1 MDRIRVLVSGAFGRM
16 GRFVVRAVTEARDM
30 ELVAAV
36 DPAGVGH
43 SLGEILATDD
53 PTPLSGHLAGS
64 LEEHTPDVMVDF
76 TVPSVVMDNLEAAL
90 TRRVPCVVG
99 TTGFSAT
106 DLQVVAAMCQ
116 RHETPCV
123 IAPNFSIG
131 ANLMMLFSAQ
141 AAARFDYAE
150 IIERHHENKVD
161 SPSGTALKTAQM
173 MAQAR
178 EEAFCSVSTEVD
190 KAPGSRGGVAEGVTV
205 HAVRM
210 PGYVADQEV
219 VLGGLGER
227 LVISHVSI
235 SRECF
240 MPGVLLAV
248 RRVRK
253 LSGLTHGLEHL
264 LT

>member
-1 MDRIRVLVSGAFGRM
+1 M
-16 GRFVVRAVTEARDM
+16 GRFVARAVADARDM
-30 ELVAAV
+30 ALVAVV

-43 SLGEILATDD
+43 TLGEILATDD
-53 PTPLSGHLAGS
+53 PTPISGHLAGS
-64 LEEHTPDVMVDF
+64 LQEHAPDVMVDF
-76 TVPSVVMDNLEAAL
+76 TVPSVVMSNLEAAL

-99 TTGFSAT
+99 TTGFSHT
-106 DLQVVAAMCQ
+106 DLQVVAAMCD
-116 RHETPCV
+116 RNETPCV

-131 ANLMMLFSAQ
+131 ANLMMLFAAQ
-141 AAARFDYAE
+141 AAPRFDYAE
-150 IIERHHENKVD
+150 IIERHHEGKVD
-161 SPSGTALKTAQM
+161 SPSGTAMKTAEM

-178 EEAFCSVSTEVD
+178 EGSFVAVPTEVD
-190 KAPGSRGGVAEGVTV
+190 KAPGSRGGVADSVTI

-240 MPGVLLAV
+240 MPGVLLAIRCV
-248 RRVRK
+248 RER
-253 LSGLTHGLEHL
+253 SGLTHGLEYL